1 MHPSSHMHMHGH
13 VFVCVAQAY
22 VTDYNSIS
30 SSNGNTAFR
39 GNMIPRERERWD
51 KQRMRKRMED
61 EGSLNHE
68 KEWDEWKKRLKD

>member
-1 MHPSSHMHMHGH
+1 MRPSSHMHMHGH
-13 VFVCVAQAY
+13 AFVCVAQAY

-51 KQRMRKRMED
+51 KQRMRGRR
-61 EGSLNHE
+61 E
-68 KEWDEWKKRLKD
+68 KDGG